1 MEFNHYSVMKQECID
16 GLNIKED
23 GIYLDCTVGGAG
35 HSYEIAKKLKN
46 GKLLCL
52 DKDTI
57 ALNTSK
63 ERLQEFKNV
72 LFYHCDFKNF
82 KEAMEFY
89 NIEKFDGILIDLG
102 VSSYQIDTVERGFS
116 YMHNAP
122 LDMRMNQEQLF
133 SAYDLINKWSEADLS
148 QIFYEYGE
156 ERFSRQIAK
165 NIVLKRK
172 EKPIETT
179 FELVEIIEKSVPAK
193 FRFSG
198 GHPAKR
204 VFQALRIEVNDELE
218 GLYDCLVNLA
228 RSLNKGG
235 RMAVLSFHSLEDRAV
250 KQAFNMLSSDCL
262 CDKKLPICV
271 CNHKAEIKLINK
283 KPIIATEEELKQN
296 SRSHSAKLRVIE
308 KI

>member
-102 VSSYQIDTVERGFS
+102 VSSYQIDTAERGFS

>member
-102 VSSYQIDTVERGFS
+102 VSSYQIDTAERGFS

-133 SAYDLINKWSEADLS
+133 
-148 QIFYEYGE
+148 
-156 ERFSRQIAK
+156 
-165 NIVLKRK
+165 
-172 EKPIETT
+172 
-179 FELVEIIEKSVPAK
+179 
-193 FRFSG
+193 
-198 GHPAKR
+198 
-204 VFQALRIEVNDELE
+204 
-218 GLYDCLVNLA
+218 
-228 RSLNKGG
+228 
-235 RMAVLSFHSLEDRAV
+235 
-250 KQAFNMLSSDCL
+250 
-262 CDKKLPICV
+262 
-271 CNHKAEIKLINK
+271 
-283 KPIIATEEELKQN
+283 
-296 SRSHSAKLRVIE
+296 
-308 KI
+308 